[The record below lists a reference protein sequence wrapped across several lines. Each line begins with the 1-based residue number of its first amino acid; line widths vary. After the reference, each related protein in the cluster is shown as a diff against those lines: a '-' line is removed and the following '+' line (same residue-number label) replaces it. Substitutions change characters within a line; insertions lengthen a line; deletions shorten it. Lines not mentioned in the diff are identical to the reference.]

1 MEIFDH
7 TQPVKK
13 DQHFRSVAGILLILT
28 GGVLFIDQYLKT
40 GWLSLMIMPV
50 LGLFFYLWGIR
61 YRHNNQIVLGGVLAG
76 VGVGVAYA
84 LLPAYQSPVLLHQ
97 IGRLAGFTGIGWLMV
112 VLGTAFFT
120 NKPAWWALVP
130 GGGLLGFGACA
141 LTTSFIWYD
150 IVLYLTL
157 GIGLPLLLWGL
168 SSRLFGLIIP
178 GSLLVGIGPGIYFSW
193 GIPREPNWL
202 VQVGMMLVWFAFG
215 WLLITLFSRI
225 LFHRFVWWPL
235 IPGGILAVVGWGLY
249 IGGDPDNAA
258 GFISNTGAIGLM
270 IFGLYLLLMR
280 KGIHNE

>member
-1 MEIFDH
+1 MDTYDH
-7 TQPVKK
+7 TPPVKK
-13 DQHFRSVAGILLILT
+13 DQHFRSMAGILLIVT
-28 GGVLFIDQYLKT
+28 GGVLFVDQYLKT

-50 LGLFFYLWGIR
+50 LGLFFYLSGIR
-61 YRHNNQIVLGGVLAG
+61 YHHPNLIVAGGILAG
-76 VGVGVAYA
+76 VGTGIASA
-84 LLPAYQSPVLLHQ
+84 LLPASQSPVLLYQ
-97 IGRLAGFTGIGWLMV
+97 IARLAIFTGIGWLMV
-112 VLGTAFFT
+112 ALGTALFT
-120 NKPAWWALVP
+120 NKPAFWALVP
-130 GGGLLGFGACA
+130 GGGLIGFGASIF
-141 LTTSFIWYD
+141 TTTFIWYD
-150 IVLYLTL
+150 VVLFMAL
-157 GIGLPLLLWGL
+157 GIGLPLLLWGV

-178 GSLLVGIGPGIYFSW
+178 GSLLVGIGPGIFLSW

-202 VQVGMMLVWFAFG
+202 VQVGIMLVWFALG
-215 WLLITLFSRI
+215 WLLITLFSRM